1 MRLQK
6 ILLPVIAVI
15 MIVSCKR
22 EKELLLEPVK
32 DLNALWRINKVTRND
47 ADITQFID
55 STGFRLMLSADNTY
69 TLQGNNIPFVANDAA
84 GTWSLDDPQYPYN
97 ITFKPTDS
105 TNTFS
110 GKVATPV
117 AQGERTLSITFSPGC
132 RSNAYVYTFE
142 KVH

>member
-6 ILLPVIAVI
+6 ILLAFT
-15 MIVSCKR
+15 VSYHDGVMQNRKR
-22 EKELLLEPVK
+22 PLMEPVK
-32 DLNALWRINKVTRND
+32 DLNALWRINNVTRNET
-47 ADITQFID
+47 DITQFID

-69 TLQGNNIPFVANDAA
+69 TLQGNNIPFVADDAA

-97 ITFKPTDS
+97 IIFKPTGS

-117 AQGERTLSITFSPGC
+117 SHGNRSLKITFSPGC
-132 RSNAYVYTFE
+132 KSNAYVYTFE
-142 KVH
+142 KVY